1 MSQKTVRT
9 FLASAGFFI
18 LTGLASS
25 VWANAQRILPQ
36 ADSFSGAWLAGYIAN
51 NDNHTDIAINYFRQ
65 ALKYEPDNQL
75 ILPDMMLTLL
85 SAGKF
90 DEAVPLAQQLRD
102 NVNVRR
108 FSRLV
113 LAADAMRRQRYMQAA
128 TSFHFQ
134 DTEVMDELTATF
146 FSAWADF
153 GAGNRQKAVE
163 RLEKSTSGLEWY
175 NLLRL
180 YHLALLH
187 DLAGETQQ
195 AATCFQQAIADE
207 KAGTITPDTYERLVI
222 SYAIHLLHNKQ
233 KQQAIDL
240 LQTSAQKFSGR
251 KTFYELRRQIERSEK
266 PQPLVKNAV
275 EGGAESLY
283 NLGSTI
289 NRAGGEAYAYFYL
302 QTARALMP
310 KNDAVYYQLAETSA
324 KAGKPQQA
332 IAFYGKVNRQ
342 SPYFYDAT
350 IRLALNKNQIG
361 TPEDAIRHLEDLWR
375 QSQDNS
381 QIVSLLASIYMQLEQ
396 FDKAAKILGAVLEH
410 SSHNEKDYGNLLF
423 QRAIAYERLQQWDK
437 AEPDFRKALDI
448 SPRNPQI
455 LNYLGYS
462 LIDRNMKLDEAL
474 DMVQKAAY
482 MMPRDGFI
490 VDSLGWAYYKLGR
503 YAEAVNVLEKAVKL
517 RPQDAAIND
526 HLGDAYWR
534 AERKLEA
541 TFQWKHAI
549 ANKPEAQE
557 LAKIQD
563 KLAYGLKDTLPVNGQ
578 K

>member
-9 FLASAGFFI
+9 FLAPVGFVILAG
-18 LTGLASS
+18 LTSP
-25 VWANAQRILPQ
+25 VWANAQKILPQ
-36 ADSFSGAWLAGYIAN
+36 ASSFSGAWLAGYVAN
-51 NDNHTDIAINYFRQ
+51 NDSNTDIAINYFRQ

-75 ILPDMMLTLL
+75 VLPDMMLTLL
-85 SAGKF
+85 SAGQF

-108 FSRLV
+108 FARLV
-113 LAADAMRRQRYMQAA
+113 LAADTMRRQRYTQVA
-128 TSFHFQ
+128 TFFHFQ

-153 GAGNRQKAVE
+153 GAGNRQKAIE

-187 DLAGETQQ
+187 DLAGEKQQ
-195 AATCFQQAIADE
+195 AATCFEQAVADE
-207 KAGTITPDTYERLVI
+207 KGGTITPDTYERLVI
-222 SYAIHLLHNKQ
+222 SYAIHLLQNRQ
-233 KQQAIDL
+233 KPEAIAL
-240 LQTSAQKFSGR
+240 LQKSEKKFSGR
-251 KTFYELRRQIERSEK
+251 KTFYALRQQIERGEK

-275 EGGAESLY
+275 EGGAEALY

-302 QTARALMP
+302 QTARALTP
-310 KNDAVYYQLAETSA
+310 QNDAVYYQLAETSA

-332 IAFYGKVNRQ
+332 IALYQKVRRQ

-350 IRLALNKNQIG
+350 IRLALNESQSDEQEN
-361 TPEDAIRHLEDLWR
+361 AIRRLEDLR
-375 QSQDNS
+375 RPSQDNS

-396 FDKAAKILGAVLEH
+396 FDKAAKILGTVLDQP
-410 SSHNEKDYGNLLF
+410 SRNEQDYGSLLF
-423 QRAIAYERLQQWDK
+423 QRAIAYERLQQWNK
-437 AEPDFRKALDI
+437 AEPDFRKALEI

-482 MMPRDGFI
+482 MMPRDGYI
-490 VDSLGWAYYKLGR
+490 IDSLGWAYYKLGR
-503 YAEAVNVLEKAVKL
+503 YAEAVNVLEKAVNL

-526 HLGDAYWR
+526 HLGDAYWK

-549 ANKPEAQE
+549 ANKPEAEE
-557 LAKIQD
+557 LAKIRN
-563 KLAYGLKDTLPVNGQ
+563 KLAYGLKDTPPVNGQ